1 MRWNRVP
8 FGKNAFIPNGLGV
21 MHRLSRSVR
30 APVRGRSEKLI
41 MVYARVGVGEPA
53 REERVVLQS
62 GDPAVPQPVGEAS
75 GRGGWWFFSIAHAGE
90 EHVQEP
96 VGEGLG
102 LPDRREACP

>member
-8 FGKNAFIPNGLGV
+8 FGKNALIPNGPGV

-53 REERVVLQS
+53 REERVVLQ
-62 GDPAVPQPVGEAS
+62 GDDPAVPQPMGKAS
-75 GRGGWWFFSIAHAGE
+75 RRGGGWFFPIAQAGE

-102 LPDRREACP
+102 LPDRRKAYP